1 MKISPKDLGIAAF
14 CLAFVIFIGGL
25 HLIYGLGYL
34 IACGTGHTLGLFGII
49 PATLNWFDASAV
61 PGQVCTPSA
70 GLVRTLGVIYLV
82 TLIVIAIVGYSKW
95 DAYQQSDKKLLKS
108 LRLREGIAQGR
119 EVRDK
124 LGRKNVEKKA
134 SKIRPTLKG
143 AKASDVGRCIGQSQ
157 GIEVWRS
164 AEDTLVLFGPPRSG
178 KGVSFVINDIL
189 DAPGAVVTTSTRG
202 DNAAATWKLRAAGGR
217 PVIFFDPQGIT
228 GVKSKFKWSPYRGC
242 QDSFVAAQRA
252 TALIGASGLGKSS
265 SNQEWAEVAQVIL
278 QYLLHAAALGK
289 VSIAEFSKWCT
300 APDLAMEAVVIL
312 EQAPDAVPGWA
323 NNLRAEIEGDAKTR
337 QSKWMGVSGATSGLT
352 LPSVRECFEVDASAG
367 EQWIEPEHFI
377 RARGTLYLIGTRAGG
392 GAVAPLLMALLDDIY
407 TVGEK
412 MANRSKGS
420 RLDPPMLLELDEI
433 ANMAAWTNLPQAMS
447 SGGGIGMSTTV
458 VLQSAIQAKTQWG
471 SDEGETILN
480 SGNFLVQLGNSNEVD
495 KLKQFVD
502 LMGQRDV
509 NQRSVSVSDQ
519 GVSYSDQMQQ
529 RNVISPDEIRRLP
542 LGWSLTLPN
551 IGRPVIMQSKPYF
564 ERDDADLIR
573 QSQEEFVAM
582 QKACG
587 ADASQL
593 VEVGLADEGQ
603 L

>member
-1 MKISPKDLGIAAF
+1 MKISPKDLGVAAF
-14 CLAFVIFIGGL
+14 VVSFILLIGGL
-25 HLIYGLGYL
+25 HLIYGLSYL

-49 PATLNWFDASAV
+49 PATLSWLDPSV
-61 PGQVCTPSA
+61 VSGQVCTP
-70 GLVRTLGVIYLV
+70 GVTLTRTIAVIYIVVLV
-82 TLIVIAIVGYSKW
+82 VAGIVGFTMW

-108 LRLREGIAQGR
+108 LRYREGIAQGR
-119 EVRDK
+119 EVKQK

-134 SKIRPTLKG
+134 SKIRPTFKG
-143 AKASDVGRCIGQSQ
+143 VKAEDVGRCIGVSQ
-157 GIEVWRS
+157 GVEVWRS

-217 PVIFFDPQGIT
+217 SVIFFDPQGIT

-242 QDSFVAAQRA
+242 EDSFVAAQRA
-252 TALIGASGLGKSS
+252 TALVGASGLGKSS

-289 VSIAEFSKWCT
+289 VPVAEFSKWCT
-300 APDLAMEAVVIL
+300 APDLAMKAVNIL
-312 EQAPDAVPGWA
+312 EQAPDAVPGWDK
-323 NNLRAEIEGDAKTR
+323 NLRAEIEGDPRTR

-352 LPSVRECFEVDASAG
+352 LPSVRECFEVDEAAG
-367 EQWIEPEHFI
+367 EQWIDPEAFI
-377 RARGTLYLIGTRAGG
+377 TSRGTLYLIGTRAGG

-502 LMGQRDV
+502 LMGQRDID
-509 NQRSVSVSDQ
+509 QRTVQVGEQ
-519 GVSYSDQMQQ
+519 GVSYSDQKQL
-529 RNVISPDEIRRLP
+529 RNVIDANEIRRLP

-551 IGRPVIMQSKPYF
+551 IGRPVIMESKPYF
-564 ERDDADLIR
+564 KRDDADLIR
-573 QSQEEFVAM
+573 QSQEEFVKM
-582 QKACG
+582 QKAAG
-587 ADASQL
+587 ANAGQL
-593 VEVGLADEGQ
+593 VEVGPMGDES
-603 L
+603 